1 MLPSELLIHRRRG
14 EQIIPKRLP
23 LAAAQLTQ
31 AEATIAQFQSSIGQP
46 KHILDAAIAELEGTS
61 PDFKVQRGLAHLL
74 ESGFCTFEVIS
85 PIDPLSLRR
94 RVFELANQQAPS
106 RDRAVAV
113 LERVARELT
122 AEGDREILPPE
133 LQQSLYA
140 DLPQNRI
147 LTQFDPPTPEALI
160 HRYNLSQ
167 VQGIFYR
174 ASHLRIDAY
183 RNDPGEYKLLFR
195 YLKLFQLMTYIEGD
209 EDTGFTISVDGPA
222 SLFKASTRYGLSL
235 AKAIPALLHVTK
247 WRAIATLQDPD
258 PITRSPQERFYELTT
273 DCDLVSHYP
282 AGKPFDSLIEE
293 SFAKRWETTKTEWQ
307 LEREVHLIPIPG
319 SVAIPDFRLVHPD
332 GRSWIL
338 EIVGYWRPEYLRKK
352 FAQVIKADRPD
363 WILAISERLN
373 LEKAGLDARQLPAK
387 VIWFKDRLA
396 PKTVLEAI
404 GETPST

>member
-122 AEGDREILPPE
+122 AEGDREILPIE

-273 DCDLVSHYP
+273 DCELVSHYP

>member
-23 LAAAQLTQ
+23 LETAQLEQ
-31 AEATIAQFQSSIGQP
+31 ARSLVDQFQNALGQP
-46 KHILDAAIAELEGTS
+46 KSELDRALAELEGTS

-74 ESGFCTFEVIS
+74 ESGFCTFEVVS
-85 PIDPLSLRR
+85 PIEPIALRR
-94 RVFELANQQAPS
+94 QVFELANRQPPS
-106 RDRAVAV
+106 RDRAAA
-113 LERVARELT
+113 LWEQVARDLST
-122 AEGDREILPPE
+122 TSDRDILPAE
-133 LQQSLYA
+133 LQNCLYA

-174 ASHLRIDAY
+174 ASHLKIDAY

-209 EDTGFTISVDGPA
+209 EDTGFTISIDGPA
-222 SLFKASTRYGLSL
+222 SLFKTSTRYGLAL

-247 WRAIATLQDPD
+247 WRVIATLQEADPLQ
-258 PITRSPQERFYELTT
+258 RSPQERFYELAS
-273 DCDLVSHYP
+273 DCQLVSHYP
-282 AGKPFDSLIEE
+282 PGKPFDSLIEE
-293 SFAKRWETTKTEWQ
+293 SFAKRWETTKTPWQ
-307 LEREVHLIPIPG
+307 LEREVNLIPIPG

-352 FAQVIKADRPD
+352 FAQVTKANRHD
-363 WILAISERLN
+363 WVLAISDRLN
-373 LEKAGLDARQLPAK
+373 LEKAGLNADRLPAK
-387 VIWFKDRLA
+387 VVWFKDRLS
-396 PKTVLEAI
+396 PKAVLEAI
-404 GETPST
+404 GEASSD